1 MTKVTMYSWFGITWW
16 IEHSQ
21 GPGSA
26 KCHDQQKQ
34 AAGVRSNDQRSDQSE
49 EILLPDSS
57 QEILLPM
64 MLPDSSP
71 SFSVSRMVHNRSRV
85 SNKHKPIKHEDEQIS
100 DDTFHT
106 MNKYYL
112 MFRNSLMLCC

>member
-1 MTKVTMYSWFGITWW
+1 MMTKVTMYSLLGITWW

-26 KCHDQQKQ
+26 KCHDQQQQ

-57 QEILLPM
+57 QEILLPV
-64 MLPDSSP
+64 MLPGSSP
-71 SFSVSRMVHNRSRV
+71 SFSVSSMMHNGSRV
-85 SNKHKPIKHEDEQIS
+85 NNKPIKHKDEQIS

-112 MFRNSLMLCC
+112 MFWNSLMRC